1 MNFCLCLY
9 LHQHCT
15 MEPLCSTFKSENR
28 TYRVGGRYLRPQT
41 SVANPPSMI
50 ARYLKASS
58 YPANEVKLPLL
69 SQIKLQ
75 CQFLICWVFSIQKI
89 RYSRLLPSTS
99 SSSTRGSQNNMPR
112 LECLL
117 PFCLTRILIRSK
129 SCSLLLRPQTPRQRY
144 HLRKVC
150 VR

>member
-15 MEPLCSTFKSENR
+15 MEPLCSTFKSENG

-58 YPANEVKLPLL
+58 YPANEVKLPIL
-69 SQIKLQ
+69 SQLKLQ

-89 RYSRLLPSTS
+89 RYSRLPLSTS
-99 SSSTRGSQNNMPR
+99 SASTRGLQNNMPR
-112 LECLL
+112 LECLP
-117 PFCLTRILIRSK
+117 PFCSAKILIRSK
-129 SCSLLLRPQTPRQRY
+129 SCPLLLRLRTPHWQH